1 MFAHRVSAEAVE
13 VERFENGAPFE
24 AARGSTA
31 SAL

>member
-1 MFAHRVSAEAVE
+1 MFAHRVSAGAVE